1 MSLSEQ
7 DTGILIKAYFKLVT
21 KGVKSMFGTLA
32 QFWEV
37 FSNVMTQVLASL
49 GITAEYLQEVWA
61 KILEI
66 AALFQ

>member
-1 MSLSEQ
+1 
-7 DTGILIKAYFKLVT
+7 
-21 KGVKSMFGTLA
+21 MFGTLA

-37 FSNVMTQVLASL
+37 FSSVMTQVLASL

-66 AALFQ
+66 AQIFQ